1 MKILFVCKYNRL
13 RSKIA
18 ENLFRFYTKGSKHEV
33 KSAGIRSYLLSPFM
47 VHRVKQ
53 LLEQR
58 GVSIEDESSVIIN
71 EYLMKWADKIIIV
84 ADDVSKD
91 GFPKDKTEIWQV
103 SDIDDKD
110 DRKVKI
116 KIDEI
121 EVKIKEFVEKLN
133 KNV

>member
-18 ENLFRFYTKGSKHEV
+18 ENLFRFYDVDKKHEV
-33 KSAGIRSYLLSPFM
+33 KSSGLRSYLMNPYIVPRAKL
-47 VHRVKQ
+47 

-58 GVSIEDESSVIIN
+58 GVKVEEDSSNMIN
-71 EYLMKWADKIIIV
+71 DYLIKWADKIIIV
-84 ADDVSKD
+84 ADDIPID
-91 GFPKDKTEIWQV
+91 IFPKEKTEVWEV

-110 DRKVKI
+110 DRKVSV

-121 EVKIKEFVEKLN
+121 DVKIKEFIANLN
-133 KNV
+133 K